1 MGHRTLHERIPASQL
16 EMTSIRAVCAG
27 LRLCAK
33 TGRRH
38 KAHSAIRSF
47 QIPRRLSGSKR
58 NMQDVLSAL
67 RHYNSRFPHDTP
79 GLKKALWRAVRSLT
93 PRHVPSPAFDK
104 LCVDNVPLD
113 LDAADAPAHVSG
125 KMSILHRL
133 YHNGYGEAARALDV
147 LREGCPGTSHQ
158 VPAGYPAGAEAILRA
173 VRGTNTGTTRASLQT
188 LRAAAIVALVASE
201 EWHLGNVWSF
211 IQSRRP
217 DLEDTLHLVAD
228 FRGEPTRAPAHQVE

>member
-1 MGHRTLHERIPASQL
+1 
-16 EMTSIRAVCAG
+16 MTSIRSVCAN

-33 TGRRH
+33 SGRRH
-38 KAHSAIRSF
+38 KAHSAIHSF
-47 QIPRRLSGSKR
+47 RIPQRRSGSKR

-67 RHYNSRFPHDTP
+67 RHYNSRFPHDTSST
-79 GLKKALWRAVRSLT
+79 KSALWRAVRSLT
-93 PRHVPSPAFDK
+93 PRHVPSPAFEK

-113 LDAADAPAHVSG
+113 LDAADAPAYVSG

-147 LREGCPGTSHQ
+147 LRKECPGTSDQ

-173 VRGTNTGTTRASLQT
+173 VRGNDSGSMPVSLEA
-188 LRAAAIVALVASE
+188 LRAATVVALVAAE
-201 EWHLGNVWSF
+201 DWHLENARSF

-217 DLEDTLHLVAD
+217 DLVDTLRLVAG
-228 FRGEPTRAPAHQVE
+228 FREGSTRAAARPGE